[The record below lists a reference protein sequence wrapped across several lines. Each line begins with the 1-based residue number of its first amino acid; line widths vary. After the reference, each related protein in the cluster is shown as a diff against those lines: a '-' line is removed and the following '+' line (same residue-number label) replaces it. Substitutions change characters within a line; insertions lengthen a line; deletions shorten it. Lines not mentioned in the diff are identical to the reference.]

1 MQMPIRIPD
10 VDPLPLPGPVWL
22 FKFLLLF
29 TFTLH
34 LVAMNC
40 ALAGGAAALLN
51 AIRGRISPGSP
62 TKPSSLGWKP
72 GSPMGLHPFSRRL
85 ASELARM
92 LPTFLALTITLGVAV
107 LLFVQ
112 VLYGNLLYTSS
123 ILIAAF
129 WLSVIVLVMV
139 AYYGYYYFEA
149 RQAATGG
156 AIAAASIAV
165 LCLLAVAFI
174 FSNNMTL
181 VLTPARWLA
190 MYRAHPDG
198 VNLNLAERSL
208 LPRYLHMLVGSVAV
222 VSAATCHIACHRL
235 KTEAEYGGWLL
246 RRWALVFAA
255 ATGVQF
261 LLGLWFLM
269 ALPRSVALYFFSNG
283 LGATVFG
290 FALLGALGAMILV
303 LVGGHAARPARFVH
317 AGFGLTI
324 ITVALMVV
332 MRQMVRTAY
341 LHPYAQPESLAT
353 APQTGIILLFFVL
366 FVLGLATV
374 GYILRLL
381 ARAKKRSAETP
392 VQAAGV

>member
-1 MQMPIRIPD
+1 MQIPIGIPD

-40 ALAGGAAALLN
+40 ALAGGAAAALN
-51 AIRGRISPGSP
+51 AIRGRNP
-62 TKPSSLGWKP
+62 
-72 GSPMGLHPFSRRL
+72 LHPFSRRL
-85 ASELARM
+85 AAELGRM

-129 WLSVIVLVMV
+129 WLSVIALVIA

-149 RQAATGG
+149 KHAATGG

-165 LCLLAVAFI
+165 LCLLSVAFI

-181 VLTPARWLA
+181 VLTPVRWLA
-190 MYRAHPDG
+190 IYRAHPDG
-198 VNLNLAERSL
+198 VNLNLTERTL
-208 LPRYLHMLVGSVAV
+208 LPRYLHMLVGAV
-222 VSAATCHIACHRL
+222 TVFAAAVCHIACHRV
-235 KTEAEYGGWLL
+235 KKEPEYGDWLL
-246 RRWALVFAA
+246 RRWSLLFAA
-255 ATGVQF
+255 ASGVEI
-261 LLGLWFLM
+261 LLGLWFLL
-269 ALPRSVALYFFSNG
+269 ALPRSVALYLMSSG

-290 FALLGALGAMILV
+290 LGMLGGLAAMMLILV
-303 LVGGHAARPARFVH
+303 GAQTRRPAPFVH

-324 ITVALMVV
+324 LTVALMV
-332 MRQMVRTAY
+332 MLRQLVRTAY
-341 LHPYAQPESLAT
+341 LHPYAQPELLAT

-374 GYILRLL
+374 GYILLLL
-381 ARAKKRSAETP
+381 ARAKKRLAETP
-392 VQAAGV
+392 IQA

>member
-1 MQMPIRIPD
+1 MQIPIGIPD

-40 ALAGGAAALLN
+40 ALAGGAAAALN
-51 AIRGRISPGSP
+51 ALRGRNP
-62 TKPSSLGWKP
+62 
-72 GSPMGLHPFSRRL
+72 LHPFSRRL
-85 ASELARM
+85 AAELARM
-92 LPTFLALTITLGVAV
+92 LPTLLALTITLGVAV

-123 ILIAAF
+123 ILIGVF
-129 WLSVIVLVMV
+129 WLSVLALVMA

-149 RQAATGG
+149 KHGATRG

-165 LCLLAVAFI
+165 LCLLSVAFI

-190 MYRAHPDG
+190 MYRAHPNG
-198 VNLNLAERSL
+198 VNLNLAERTL
-208 LPRYLHMLVGSVAV
+208 LPRYLHMLVGAVAV
-222 VSAATCHIACHRL
+222 LAAAVCHMACHRL
-235 KTEAEYGGWLL
+235 KKEPEYGGWLL
-246 RRWALVFAA
+246 RRWSLLFAA
-255 ATGVQF
+255 ASGVEI
-261 LLGLWFLM
+261 LLGLWFLL
-269 ALPRSVALYFFSNG
+269 ALPRSVALYLMSSG

-290 FALLGALGAMILV
+290 LGMLGGLAAMMLILV
-303 LVGGHAARPARFVH
+303 GAQTRRPAPFVH

-324 ITVALMVV
+324 LTVALMVGL
-332 MRQMVRTAY
+332 RQLVRTAY

-374 GYILRLL
+374 GYILLLL
-381 ARAKKRSAETP
+381 ARAKKRAGGTP
-392 VQAAGV
+392 IQAAGG

>member
-1 MQMPIRIPD
+1 MQIPIRIPD

-40 ALAGGAAALLN
+40 ALAGGVAAVLN
-51 AIRGRISPGSP
+51 AIRGRNP
-62 TKPSSLGWKP
+62 
-72 GSPMGLHPFSRRL
+72 LHPFSRRL

-92 LPTFLALTITLGVAV
+92 LPVFLALTITLGVAV

-123 ILIAAF
+123 ILIGAF
-129 WLSVIVLVMV
+129 WLSVIVLVMA
-139 AYYGYYYFEA
+139 AYYSYYYFDAKLGE
-149 RQAATGG
+149 TFG
-156 AIAAASIAV
+156 SIAV
-165 LCLLAVAFI
+165 ASLGVVCLVCVAFI

-198 VNLNLAERSL
+198 VTLNLAERSL

-222 VSAATCHIACHRL
+222 LAAATCHIGCHRL
-235 KTEAEYGGWLL
+235 QKEPKYGGWLV
-246 RRWALVFAA
+246 RRWSLVFGA
-255 ATGVQF
+255 ATGMQI
-261 LLGLWFLM
+261 LLGLWFLLS
-269 ALPRSVALYFFSNG
+269 LPHSVALYFLSNG

-290 FALLGALGAMILV
+290 SALLFALAAMILI
-303 LVGGHAARPARFVH
+303 LVGGYTSRPAPLVH

-341 LHPYAQPESLAT
+341 LHPYAQPESLAI

-381 ARAKKRSAETP
+381 ARAKKRLVETP
-392 VQAAGV
+392 I

>member
-1 MQMPIRIPD
+1 MQIPIGIPE

-40 ALAGGAAALLN
+40 ALAGGAAAALN
-51 AIRGRISPGSP
+51 AIRGRNP
-62 TKPSSLGWKP
+62 
-72 GSPMGLHPFSRRL
+72 LHPFSRRL
-85 ASELARM
+85 AAELARM
-92 LPTFLALTITLGVAV
+92 LPTLLALTITLGVAV

-123 ILIAAF
+123 ILIGVF
-129 WLSVIVLVMV
+129 WLSVLALVMA

-149 RQAATGG
+149 KHGATSG

-165 LCLLAVAFI
+165 VCLLSVAFI

-190 MYRAHPDG
+190 MYRAHPNG
-198 VNLNLAERSL
+198 VNLNLAERTL
-208 LPRYLHMLVGSVAV
+208 LPRYLHMLVGAVAV
-222 VSAATCHIACHRL
+222 LAAAVCHMACHRL
-235 KTEAEYGGWLL
+235 KKEPEYGGWLL
-246 RRWALVFAA
+246 RRWSLLFAA
-255 ATGVQF
+255 ASGVEI
-261 LLGLWFLM
+261 LLGLWFLL
-269 ALPRSVALYFFSNG
+269 ALPRSVALYLMSSG

-290 FALLGALGAMILV
+290 LGMLGGLAAMMLILV
-303 LVGGHAARPARFVH
+303 GAQTRRPAPFVH

-324 ITVALMVV
+324 LTVALMVGL
-332 MRQMVRTAY
+332 RQLVRTAY

-374 GYILRLL
+374 GYILLLL
-381 ARAKKRSAETP
+381 ARAKKRAGGTP
-392 VQAAGV
+392 IQAAGG

>member
-1 MQMPIRIPD
+1 MQLPIRIPD

-40 ALAGGAAALLN
+40 ALAGGVAAVLN
-51 AIRGRISPGSP
+51 AIRGRSPR
-62 TKPSSLGWKP
+62 
-72 GSPMGLHPFSRRL
+72 HPFSRRL
-85 ASELARM
+85 AAELARM

-123 ILIAAF
+123 ILIGAF
-129 WLSVIVLVMV
+129 WLSVIALVMA

-149 RQAATGG
+149 KTETAG

-165 LCLLAVAFI
+165 LCLVCVAFI

-181 VLTPARWLA
+181 VLTPARWLS

-208 LPRYLHMLVGSVAV
+208 LPRYLHMLVGSITV
-222 VSAATCHIACHRL
+222 VSAAVCHIACHRL
-235 KTEAEYGGWLL
+235 KKEPEYGGWLV
-246 RRWALVFAA
+246 RRWSMVFAA
-255 ATGVQF
+255 ATGVEI

-269 ALPRSVALYFFSNG
+269 ALPRSVGLYLLSDG
-283 LGATVFG
+283 LGATIFG
-290 FALLGALGAMILV
+290 LGLVCGLAAMILI
-303 LVGGHAARPARFVH
+303 LVGGHTNRPAPFVH

-332 MRQMVRTAY
+332 LRQMVRTAY
-341 LHPYAQPESLAT
+341 LHSYAQPESLAT

-366 FVLGLATV
+366 FALGLATV

-381 ARAKKRSAETP
+381 ARAKKQASIP
-392 VQAAGV
+392 AAGD